1 MQAYMQEA
9 LKYAAQDEQC
19 LQDIIE
25 TFLKKMGMVEA
36 DFQRSMISHMSDPV
50 KMQRIQRLRQ
60 EIEEKEFEYP
70 EQTKETID
78 KINGI
83 IMKNQMKE
91 DTKRNDMTTCDK
103 KEALKIQKLMFDLVI
118 SHQRELKK
126 LPPDELQKELSIMTL
141 KLGDKLY
148 FTTGVESDEL
158 DAVTDRLQ
166 LEEDEE
172 YKNMV

>member
-1 MQAYMQEA
+1 MQAYMLEA

-60 EIEEKEFEYP
+60 EIEEKESEYP

-118 SHQRELKK
+118 SH
-126 LPPDELQKELSIMTL
+126 
-141 KLGDKLY
+141 
-148 FTTGVESDEL
+148 
-158 DAVTDRLQ
+158 
-166 LEEDEE
+166 
-172 YKNMV
+172 